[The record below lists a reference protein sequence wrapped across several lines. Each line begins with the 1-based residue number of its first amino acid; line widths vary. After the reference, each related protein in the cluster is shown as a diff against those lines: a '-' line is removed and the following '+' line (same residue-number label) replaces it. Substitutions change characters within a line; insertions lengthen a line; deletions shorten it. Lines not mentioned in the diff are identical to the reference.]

1 VIYAK
6 QDIELGDEITYGSLS
21 VLWLLDRFNFA
32 NPALDYHFPFEQDKI
47 PCLCGSAKCRG
58 YLN

>member
-1 VIYAK
+1 MVRR
-6 QDIELGDEITYGSLS
+6 LS
-21 VLWLLDRFNFA
+21 AFLSSVRSRA
-32 NPALDYHFPFEQDKI
+32 RTDYHFPIEQDKI

>member
-1 VIYAK
+1 MMLHCTEA
-6 QDIELGDEITYGSLS
+6 DALGHT
-21 VLWLLDRFNFA
+21 
-32 NPALDYHFPFEQDKI
+32 DYHFPIEQDKI

>member
-1 VIYAK
+1 MLFCLRK
-6 QDIELGDEITYGSLS
+6 SDTFDHT
-21 VLWLLDRFNFA
+21 
-32 NPALDYHFPFEQDKI
+32 DYHFPIEQDKI